1 MTLVFITTVLW
12 SSTLK
17 PFADYIGI
25 GKDDNEGNE
34 GNNLRLKMM
43 GDDNNS
49 KSEASVSNYHHIGLA
64 FESS

>member
-1 MTLVFITTVLW
+1 MTLVFITTVLG

-17 PFADYIGI
+17 PFANYIGI
-25 GKDDNEGNE
+25 GKDDNE

-43 GDDNNS
+43 GDDSNS
-49 KSEASVSNYHHIGLA
+49 KSETSVSKYHHIGLA